1 MNQDEVKLRQL
12 EDIQARY
19 YHVKRQMEANK
30 RAHFLKGFKQQL
42 KRTRSAHQ
50 DWDFPYDVARQSLV
64 EQSMRADEY
73 TEEDY

>member
-19 YHVKRQMEANK
+19 YHVKRQMEANT
-30 RAHFLKGFKQQL
+30 RAQFSEGFKQRL

-50 DWDFPYDVARQSLV
+50 DWDCPYDVVRQNLV
-64 EQSMRADEY
+64 ELSMRADEY